1 MVSFLTWSLTI
12 AATLLITSVLTVFIS
27 VAPESAGDTLSI
39 SAFHQTLAVTR
50 AIDLVGLI
58 HTVMVTVTHPLYGD
72 AAPVSTAMLFC
83 GIAITVLLVTQIPT
97 VIISITYKAV
107 IKALARV
114 TVKQILTAIAMG
126 LVTPVVTVIVAVTLQ
141 FPGDADATGTQKA
154 LTPSTEHEFHPVGVT
169 V

>member
-1 MVSFLTWSLTI
+1 
-12 AATLLITSVLTVFIS
+12 
-27 VAPESAGDTLSI
+27 
-39 SAFHQTLAVTR
+39 
-50 AIDLVGLI
+50 
-58 HTVMVTVTHPLYGD
+58 MVTVTHPLYGD

-154 LTPSTEHEFHPVGVT
+154 LTPSTEQLLFFFLLW
-169 V
+169 